1 MFNNLRLI
9 ATTSTAA
16 ALALFVAG
24 VTQVTGTP
32 SGETTVVG
40 IEHVLLG
47 CLSAALVLLI
57 PVVLHLGLIAG
68 RRETG
73 AITAVGQGVLALLV
87 LISNGRGSVDLPAV
101 AGLSN
106 LAIFGGLIVLAIAV
120 RRKLEFRSGSPPGCH

>member
-87 LISNGRGSVDLPAV
+87 
-101 AGLSN
+101 
-106 LAIFGGLIVLAIAV
+106 
-120 RRKLEFRSGSPPGCH
+120 